1 MHGSLQQGGEEEEE
15 EEEAVCC
22 RDRRKEEVGQR
33 KDGGQEGLSLRGLQ
47 SSYEP
52 PLMTPCSYQRHQ
64 LNKSSWKSKV
74 TLWEKHRDALT
85 HSLFLSE
92 TERGSDRLI
101 STCCT
106 AFIAFL
112 FNYTAG

>member
-1 MHGSLQQGGEEEEE
+1 MHGSLQQGGEEKE

-22 RDRRKEEVGQR
+22 RERRKEQDGQR
-33 KDGGQEGLSLRGLQ
+33 KDGGQEDLSSNCLQ
-47 SSYEP
+47 WSDEP
-52 PLMTPCSYQRHQ
+52 PLMTPCSFQPRQ

-74 TLWEKHRDALT
+74 TLWENQRVALT
-85 HSLFLSE
+85 HSLLLSE
-92 TERGSDRLI
+92 TERGSGRLI